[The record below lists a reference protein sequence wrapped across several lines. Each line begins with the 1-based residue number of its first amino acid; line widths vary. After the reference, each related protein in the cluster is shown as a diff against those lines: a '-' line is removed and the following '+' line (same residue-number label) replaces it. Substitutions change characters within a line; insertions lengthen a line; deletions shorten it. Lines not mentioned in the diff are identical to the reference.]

1 MKTRRVKMGKMKD
14 HYHDFLEQGGAK
26 LGFSISY
33 LPEIDDIK
41 DVLINEIDAQVY
53 SELKKEE
60 SNGN

>member
-1 MKTRRVKMGKMKD
+1 MGKMKD
-14 HYHDFLEQGGAK
+14 HYHDFLEQGCAK

-41 DVLINEIDAQVY
+41 DVLVNEIDAQVY

-60 SNGN
+60 SNEK